1 MHASASADEPASSA
15 SSASRALSR
24 DPVPGIDPDGYPA
37 SLALL
42 PLERANRCVQNE
54 AADVSNAEPTTP
66 RLSRANVRSSFSQ
79 WDAVTERDCDFLR
92 RRRQEATL
100 TAP

>member
-42 PLERANRCVQNE
+42 PLERANRCVQNQ

-66 RLSRANVRSSFSQ
+66 RLLRANVRSSFSQ
-79 WDAVTERDCDFLR
+79 WDAVIER
-92 RRRQEATL
+92 
-100 TAP
+100 